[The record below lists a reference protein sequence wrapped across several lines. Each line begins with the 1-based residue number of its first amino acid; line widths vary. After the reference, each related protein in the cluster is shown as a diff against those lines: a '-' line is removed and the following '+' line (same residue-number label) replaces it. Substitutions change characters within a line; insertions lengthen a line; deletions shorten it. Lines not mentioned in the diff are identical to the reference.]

1 MDKIQEAL
9 QQLNNTRDYIDVEY
23 FRDLKSSEG
32 TEGYYGAAYFVFTL
46 IHAPLLKHEQPN
58 QLLQMVLPGEKV
70 AIRDFFAKVQVEL
83 RKYLTVT
90 LQSQEELL
98 KNLTEWNTETN
109 DRIVLTYLQFPNN
122 LQTLM
127 PELKVNNYELK
138 F

>member
-9 QQLNNTRDYIDVEY
+9 QQLNNTRDFIDVEY

-46 IHAPLLKHEQPN
+46 IHAPLLEHEQPN

-90 LQSQEELL
+90 LQTQEELL

-127 PELKVNNYELK
+127 PELRVNNYELRI
-138 F
+138 